1 MKSNVC
7 ILLALIMAAGF
18 SACKTG
24 SYLETID
31 GITLVHLRGTP
42 YERGAA
48 HGQML
53 KEEIHESISKWKQEV
68 ESAFE
73 RDFEELIDEFF
84 NTTAYLESIESMDP
98 DLLDEIFG
106 MSETSLIEY
115 KILLAFQMSEEL
127 FTVLDQE
134 ARSNCTSIGIVNA
147 EPSACILGQNMDPPW
162 FLHGHPIVLH
172 NIPGKG
178 KPETLIF
185 SVPGLLGLAGMND
198 RGVAVTCMGI
208 SMLNHS
214 TRGLPVVSVIRRILS
229 MTDLEGAE
237 AFVRQCTF
245 AIPQCFGVGDPG
257 GLRCFECSANQLAE
271 FYPFEGRDVVLHTNH
286 SIENRDFNQGFTELL
301 SHYGKSVDD
310 PYFCPRYF
318 HAYDKIEAYGR
329 SFGRDSLGA
338 ILRLPEPELEP
349 ILNENTLGTLVME
362 LDDDPRMFLAT
373 GHSTDASF
381 VPVTF

>member
-1 MKSNVC
+1 MKYFVC
-7 ILLALIMAAGF
+7 ILPLALMITVL
-18 SACKTG
+18 SSCSTG
-24 SYLETID
+24 SYLEMSG
-31 GITLVHLRGTP
+31 GIPIVHLKGTP

-53 KEEIHESISKWKQEV
+53 KEEIHESISKWEQEL
-68 ESAFE
+68 ESVFE

-84 NTTAYLESIESMDP
+84 NTTSYLESIETVDP
-98 DLLDEIFG
+98 ELLDELFG
-106 MSETSLIEY
+106 MSETSLIAY

-134 ARSNCTSIGIVNA
+134 ARSNCTSIGKA
-147 EPSACILGQNMDPPW
+147 GTDSTACMLGQNMDPPQ

-172 NIPGKG
+172 IIPDNGN
-178 KPETLIF
+178 PESLIF

-208 SMLNHS
+208 SMLKHA
-214 TRGLPVVSVIRRILS
+214 REGLPVISVIRKILS
-229 MTDLEGAE
+229 QPDLEGAE
-237 AFVRQCTF
+237 AFMRQCAF

-271 FYPFEGRDVVLHTNH
+271 FYPFEGKDVLLHTNY
-286 SIENRDFNQGFTELL
+286 SIENKDFNQGFIALL
-301 SHYGKSVDD
+301 AHYGKSVDD

-329 SFGRDSLGA
+329 SLDRERLGT

-362 LDDDPRMFLAT
+362 LDEDPRLFLAP
-373 GHSTDASF
+373 GHLEDASF
-381 VPVTF
+381 ITISF